1 MMVKVCGITNQADAD
16 AAAGAGALGFNFYRP
31 SPRYVDPESAAAI
44 VTPAGVLRVGVFV
57 NEPRAVEIAWQA
69 RLDVI
74 QLHGDEQAAPA
85 GFPVWKAFRVTSDFS
100 MDRLTFPAEAFLL
113 DAPGELYGGSGHTFD
128 WTRAKGAADW
138 TRAKGAADWSRAKG
152 AADWSRAKG
161 AADWSRAKGAER
173 KILLAGGLGPDNV
186 QQAIATARP
195 WGVDACSRLEL
206 RPGIKDHAKVARF
219 IELALTA

>member
-31 SPRYVDPESAAAI
+31 SPRYVDPEAAAAI
-44 VTPAGVLRVGVFV
+44 VTSAGMLRVGVFV
-57 NEPRAVEIAWQA
+57 NEPRAVEIARQA

-100 MDRLTFPAEAFLL
+100 IDRLTFPAEAYLL
-113 DAPGELYGGSGHTFD
+113 DAPGDLYGGSGHSF
-128 WTRAKGAADW
+128 
-138 TRAKGAADWSRAKG
+138 DWSRAKG
-152 AADWSRAKG
+152 
-161 AADWSRAKGAER
+161 DWSRAKGAER

-186 QQAIATARP
+186 QQAIVMARP

>member
-57 NEPRAVEIAWQA
+57 NEPRAVEIARQA

-138 TRAKGAADWSRAKG
+138 SRAKG
-152 AADWSRAKG
+152 ADRT
-161 AADWSRAKGAER
+161 
-173 KILLAGGLGPDNV
+173 ILLAGGLGPDNV

>member
-1 MMVKVCGITNQADAD
+1 
-16 AAAGAGALGFNFYRP
+16 
-31 SPRYVDPESAAAI
+31 
-44 VTPAGVLRVGVFV
+44 VLRVGVFV
-57 NEPRAVEIAWQA
+57 NEPRAVEIARQA

-152 AADWSRAKG
+152 A
-161 AADWSRAKGAER
+161 ER

>member
-57 NEPRAVEIAWQA
+57 NEPRAVEIARQA

-138 TRAKGAADWSRAKG
+138 SRAKG
-152 AADWSRAKG
+152 E
-161 AADWSRAKGAER
+161 ADWSRAKGAER

-206 RPGIKDHAKVARF
+206 RPGIKDHTKVARF

>member
-31 SPRYVDPESAAAI
+31 SPRYVDP
-44 VTPAGVLRVGVFV
+44 AGVLRVGVFV
-57 NEPRAVEIAWQA
+57 NEPRAVEIARQA

-113 DAPGELYGGSGHTFD
+113 DAPGELYGGSGHTF
-128 WTRAKGAADW
+128 DW

>member
-16 AAAGAGALGFNFYRP
+16 AAAGAGALGFNIYRP
-31 SPRYVDPESAAAI
+31 SPRYEDPEAAAAI
-44 VTPAGVLRVGVFV
+44 VTSAGMLRVGVFV
-57 NEPRAVEIAWQA
+57 NEPRAVEIARQA

-100 MDRLTFPAEAFLL
+100 IDRLTFPAEAYLL
-113 DAPGELYGGSGHTFD
+113 DAPGDLYGGSGHSF
-128 WTRAKGAADW
+128 
-138 TRAKGAADWSRAKG
+138 DWSRAKG
-152 AADWSRAKG
+152 
-161 AADWSRAKGAER
+161 DWSRAKGAER

-186 QQAIATARP
+186 QQAIVMARP

>member
-57 NEPRAVEIAWQA
+57 NEPRAVEIARQA

-113 DAPGELYGGSGHTFD
+113 DAPGELYGGSGHTCD
-128 WTRAKGAADW
+128 WT
-138 TRAKGAADWSRAKG
+138 
-152 AADWSRAKG
+152 RAKG

-206 RPGIKDHAKVARF
+206 RPGIKDHTKVARF

>member
-16 AAAGAGALGFNFYRP
+16 AAAGVGALGFNFYRP

-57 NEPRAVEIAWQA
+57 NEPRAVEIARQA

-138 TRAKGAADWSRAKG
+138 
-152 AADWSRAKG
+152 
-161 AADWSRAKGAER
+161 SRAKGAER